1 MDSHLRTVVKAVS
14 YRTVV
19 AVSIFL
25 AALAMNYSAGFGIS
39 FVILSYTVGFLS
51 FWIQERIWNR
61 VSWGKSGLVDL
72 KRRSLAKT
80 VTWRAWSFVVL
91 AVVGILMGLTTEHAV
106 EWSIVTNILFV
117 VVHYAHERAWNLLQW
132 GRQEKLE
139 QEITA

>member
-1 MDSHLRTVVKAVS
+1 
-14 YRTVV
+14 VV